1 MKTRQCSRCK
11 EPQPLEN
18 FYYNR
23 TTKDNL
29 GSHCKICTK
38 LNLRKSSSAT
48 RTLDTQ
54 VYLLPK
60 ENYVGI
66 SNNLTSRLRNHHSL
80 GKIVENCRILASFA
94 IKEDAKEL
102 ENFLHDLG
110 YAGNKCKQRQK

>member
-1 MKTRQCSRCK
+1 MKTKQCIRCR
-11 EPQPLEN
+11 EPQPLGN

-29 GSHCKICTK
+29 GSYCKTCTK
-38 LNLRKSSSAT
+38 LNLREYSSAT
-48 RTLDTQ
+48 RTLETQ

-66 SNNLTSRLRNHHSL
+66 SSNLTSRLRNHYSK
-80 GKIVENCRILASFA
+80 GKIVENCRILASFGT
-94 IKEDAKEL
+94 KEDAKEL
-102 ENFLHDLG
+102 ESFLHDLG